1 MVLSP
6 TCTKPVLNAVF
17 LDKNVD
23 ERCTLFFDSMKS
35 RIANLESEQ
44 SSSKNSVK
52 ILENTVAQN
61 NSTVNYYTETLDSF
75 TLE

>member
-23 ERCTLFFDSMKS
+23 EKCTLFFDSMKS

>member
-1 MVLSP
+1 M
-6 TCTKPVLNAVF
+6 NAVF
-17 LDKNVD
+17 LDKNAD